1 MSEFL
6 IARRQYEPRGP
17 LSLME
22 LDASAVTSVTGV
34 ADTES
39 GIAELFPKTARQGLL
54 KIAAGG
60 TNDLTRTTPLRV
72 GAVFSGGQAPG
83 GHNVVGGLFEG
94 IRKLHPESTLIGFTG
109 GPSGILKNLALP
121 VTQELMDAYRNTG
134 GFDLFG
140 TGRRKLE
147 SKEDFATCAKIFAQH
162 DLDAFVVIGGDDSN
176 TNAAFLAEYLL
187 DTGSKTRIVGVPKT
201 IDSDLRGPFTETSF
215 GFDTAVRVYAEL
227 IANIAK
233 DALSGKKYYHF
244 IRLMGRSASHITLEA
259 ALQTRP
265 NIALISE
272 EMARDGKT
280 MRQIVEGLAQV
291 VVERAAAGKN
301 YGVIL
306 VPEGLIEFIPE
317 MSSLIADLN
326 EVIAGHKD
334 YIESLR
340 GFTAQIE
347 YLAGRLPRESAA
359 TMAGLP
365 IDIQRQ
371 LIMDRDSHGNVA
383 LSRIET
389 EKLLLELLASHL
401 GEMKSEGHYHGKF
414 SSQTHF
420 LGYEGRCA
428 APTNFD
434 ANYAWSLGLTAAAL
448 AASGQTGYLAAVH
461 GLTTPPDQWQAWG
474 VPLVSM
480 LTMERR
486 KGKDKAVIR
495 KTLVDLNGPAFR
507 CFEDARS
514 AWAAGDDYRFA
525 GPIQYFGPAGL
536 VDRVPVSLTV
546 Q

>member
-6 IARRQYEPRGP
+6 IARREYKPRGP
-17 LSLME
+17 ATLMDLYGSGVSEVAGVESLE
-22 LDASAVTSVTGV
+22 LRI
-34 ADTES
+34 AD
-39 GIAELFPKTARQGLL
+39 LFPKTAHQGLL
-54 KIAAGG
+54 RVEVGG
-60 TNDLTRTTPLRV
+60 TNDLAKADPLRV
-72 GAVFSGGQAPG
+72 GTVFSGGQAPG

-94 IRKLHPESTLIGFTG
+94 IRKLHPDSTLTGFTG
-109 GPSGILKNLALP
+109 GPSGILKNQSLP
-121 VTQELMDAYRNTG
+121 VTQELMDGYRNTG

-140 TGRRKLE
+140 TGRTKLE
-147 SKEDFATCAKIFAQH
+147 SKEDFATCARIFAHH

-187 DTGSKTRIVGVPKT
+187 EHGSKTRIVGVPKT

-233 DALSGKKYYHF
+233 DALSGRKYYHF

-259 ALQTRP
+259 AMQTRP
-265 NIALISE
+265 NVALISE

-280 MRQIVEGLAQV
+280 MRGIVDLLAKV

-301 YGVIL
+301 YGVVL

-326 EVIAGHKD
+326 EIIAAHKD

-359 TMAGLP
+359 TLAGLP

-371 LIMDRDSHGNVA
+371 LIMDRDPHGNVA

-389 EKLLLELLASHL
+389 EKLLLELLSSQL
-401 GEMKSEGHYHGKF
+401 GELKSEGHYHGKF
-414 SSQTHF
+414 SFQTHF

-448 AASGQTGYLAAVH
+448 ASSGQTGYLAAVH
-461 GLTTPPDQWQAWG
+461 GLTLPPDQWQAWG

-486 KGKDKAVIR
+486 KGQDKAVIR
-495 KTLVDLNGPAFR
+495 KTLVDLAGPAFR
-507 CFEDARS
+507 WFAESRDAWS
-514 AWAAGDDYRFA
+514 IGDDYRFA

-536 VDRVPVSLTV
+536 VDRIPVSLTV

>member
-1 MSEFL
+1 
-6 IARRQYEPRGP
+6 
-17 LSLME
+17 ME

-34 ADTES
+34 ADLEPH
-39 GIAELFPKTARQGLL
+39 IAGLFPKTARQGLL
-54 KIAAGG
+54 KISADR
-60 TNDLTRTTPLRV
+60 TSDLARTAPLRV

-94 IRKLHPESTLIGFTG
+94 IRKLHPDSTLIGFTG

-121 VTQELMDAYRNTG
+121 VTKELMDAYRNTG

-140 TGRRKLE
+140 TGRTKLE
-147 SKEDFATCAKIFAQH
+147 SQEDFATCARIFAQH

-187 DTGSKTRIVGVPKT
+187 ENGSKTRIVGVPKT

-215 GFDTAVRVYAEL
+215 GFDTAVRVYSEL

-280 MRQIVEGLAQV
+280 MRQVVEGLAQV

-359 TMAGLP
+359 TLAGLP

-371 LIMDRDSHGNVA
+371 LIMDRDPHGNVA

-389 EKLLLELLASHL
+389 EKLLLELLASQL
-401 GEMKSEGHYHGKF
+401 GEFKSDGHYHGKF

-461 GLTTPPDQWQAWG
+461 GLTLSPDQWQAWG

>member
-6 IARRQYEPRGP
+6 IARREYKPRGP
-17 LSLME
+17 ATLMDLYGSGVSEVAGVESLE
-22 LDASAVTSVTGV
+22 LRI
-34 ADTES
+34 AD
-39 GIAELFPKTARQGLL
+39 LFPKTAHQGLL
-54 KIAAGG
+54 RVEVGG
-60 TNDLTRTTPLRV
+60 TNDLAKADPLRV

-94 IRKLHPESTLIGFTG
+94 IRKLHPDSTLTGFTG
-109 GPSGILKNLALP
+109 GPSGILKNQSLP
-121 VTQELMDAYRNTG
+121 VTQELMDGYRNTG

-140 TGRRKLE
+140 TGRTKLE
-147 SKEDFATCAKIFAQH
+147 SKEDFATCARIFDHH

-187 DTGSKTRIVGVPKT
+187 EHGSKTRIVGVPKT

-233 DALSGKKYYHF
+233 DALSGRKYYHF

-259 ALQTRP
+259 AMQTRP
-265 NIALISE
+265 NVALISE

-280 MRQIVEGLAQV
+280 MRGIVDLLAKV

-301 YGVIL
+301 YGVVL

-326 EVIAGHKD
+326 EIIAAHKD

-359 TMAGLP
+359 TLAGLP

-371 LIMDRDSHGNVA
+371 LIMDRDPHGNVA

-389 EKLLLELLASHL
+389 EKLLLELLSSQL
-401 GEMKSEGHYHGKF
+401 GELKSEGHYHGKF
-414 SSQTHF
+414 SFQTHF

-448 AASGQTGYLAAVH
+448 ASSGHTGYLAAVH
-461 GLTTPPDQWQAWG
+461 GLTLPPDQWQAWG

-486 KGKDKAVIR
+486 KGQDKAVIR
-495 KTLVDLNGPAFR
+495 KTLVDLAGPAFR
-507 CFEDARS
+507 WFAESRDAWS
-514 AWAAGDDYRFA
+514 IGDDYRFA

-536 VDRVPVSLTV
+536 VDRIPVSLTV